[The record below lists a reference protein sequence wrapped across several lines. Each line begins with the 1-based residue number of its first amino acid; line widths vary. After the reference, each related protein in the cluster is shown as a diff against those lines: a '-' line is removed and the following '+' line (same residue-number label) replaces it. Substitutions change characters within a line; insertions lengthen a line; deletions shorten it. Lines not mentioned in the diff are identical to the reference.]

1 MTSSNSHPSSK
12 RFASAALACAA
23 LLSAAGAVRAESATA
38 VTFKSAVE
46 NGNSIRL
53 MSVWPKK
60 GAVKLFGDKYD
71 YEKARSRAKFEDGVF
86 KLLHWPKDGENGV
99 AAEITETKQ
108 GRVMLYAVKPAGAVG
123 PVCFLRSP
131 KPGVPAMLVECREK

>member
-1 MTSSNSHPSSK
+1 MNPSPKRPLSALSS
-12 RFASAALACAA
+12 LACAA
-23 LLSAAGAVRAESATA
+23 LLLGSGTARAAPTVVETFMSALGDGS
-38 VTFKSAVE
+38 
-46 NGNSIRL
+46 SIRL
-53 MSVWPKK
+53 LSVWPRK
-60 GAVKLFGDKYD
+60 GSVKLFGDKYD